1 MVSCREWE
9 VEMKVH
15 HFVFMTILVSTWVA
29 GPASGQVI
37 TRTTDV
43 HGQIFLPDGNTPTES
58 IRFELR
64 GTDGSYDLRFTDS
77 HGRFILERLLSDTSY
92 TVFVPSNETTW
103 GDTQIEFIPD
113 QNADPRFYLAPLTIT
128 KLVRPG
134 PYKPRPQVEGWH
146 NDGIKAFQEGKAE
159 EAERLLRQ
167 ATSADPKYATA
178 FNDLGVILMREH
190 KYSDAEQVFRK
201 GLEAT
206 PKSATLLENLG
217 IDLVHQAKY
226 EDAIAPLKESLLLQP
241 ARGEAHLQLGA
252 ALVETGKFSEA
263 EAELLAARR
272 SKGADEAGL
281 QLYLGKLYASTGE
294 FNKALEAFDAY
305 LKLAPQNSPS
315 RPAILATMERM
326 RQEMAK
332 AQGH

>member
-1 MVSCREWE
+1 MVSL
-9 VEMKVH
+9 
-15 HFVFMTILVSTWVA
+15 IVA
-29 GPASGQVI
+29 SSSEAQII
-37 TRTTDV
+37 TKTTNV
-43 HGQIFLPDGNTPTES
+43 RGQILLPDGNTPTES
-58 IRFELR
+58 IRFELT
-64 GTDGSYDLRFTDS
+64 GSDGSFDLRFTDS
-77 HGRFILERLLSDTSY
+77 HGRFVLERLLSDINY
-92 TVFVPSNETTW
+92 TIFVPSNEINW
-103 GDTQIEFIPD
+103 GDTRVDFIPD
-113 QNADPRFYLAPLTIT
+113 QNDTPRFYLAPLTIA
-128 KLVRPG
+128 KLVKPP
-134 PYKPRPQVEGWH
+134 PYKPSPHVEDWH
-146 NDGIKAFQEGKAE
+146 DQGVKAFQDGKPD
-159 EAERLLRQ
+159 EAEKLLRQ
-167 ATSADPKYATA
+167 AIAADPKYATA

-281 QLYLGKLYASTGE
+281 QLYLGKLYASIGE

>member
-1 MVSCREWE
+1 
-9 VEMKVH
+9 MKIHYLVLI
-15 HFVFMTILVSTWVA
+15 MILVSTWVA
-29 GPASGQVI
+29 GPASAQVI

-77 HGRFILERLLSDTSY
+77 HGRFILERLISDISY
-92 TVFVPSNETTW
+92 TIFVPSNETVW

-113 QNADPRFYLAPLTIT
+113 QFADPRFYLAPLTVS
-128 KLVRPG
+128 KPARPS
-134 PYKPRPQVEGWH
+134 PYKPKPQVEGWH
-146 NDGIKAFQEGKAE
+146 DDGIKAFQEGKAE
-159 EAERLLRQ
+159 EAEKLLRQ
-167 ATSADPKYATA
+167 ATDADPKYATA

-190 KYSDAEQVFRK
+190 KYPNAEQVFRK

-226 EDAIAPLKESLLLQP
+226 EDAIPPLKESLLLQP
-241 ARGEAHLQLGA
+241 TRGEAHLQLGA

-272 SKGADEAGL
+272 NKGADEAGL
-281 QLYLGKLYASTGE
+281 DLYLGKLYASTGE
-294 FNKALEAFDAY
+294 FPKALEAFDAY
-305 LKLAPQNSPS
+305 LKLVPQDSPS
-315 RPAILATMERM
+315 RPTIIATMQRM

-332 AQGH
+332 SQGH